1 MTRRRLALPLLR
13 LIVAGLF
20 ALPLLFMALSAFR
33 PVGQSLAAFWPQP
46 LTLDNFRRLFAALP
60 ITDFTLRSLLIVA
73 VAVPLTVVTASW
85 AGFAL
90 ARLPRPAAGRWVTLS
105 LLALMIPGVA
115 LWPARF
121 LLYSRLGLA
130 GSLWAL
136 VVPAFAGGSPFF
148 VLMFYRAF
156 RRIPPAIYDTARLDG
171 AGVLATWGRV
181 ALPIAR
187 ATTTAVA
194 VLAFVLFWGDFIS
207 PQLYVAADRYTLP
220 VGLKLLEQLARSDYP
235 VLMAGALWAMLAPLA
250 LVLLGVGIAAAAERR
265 RASPDINE

>member
-1 MTRRRLALPLLR
+1 MTHRRLAPSLLR
-13 LIVAGLF
+13 LAVAGLF
-20 ALPLLFMALSAFR
+20 ALPLLFMALAAFR
-33 PVGQSLAAFWPQP
+33 AVGQSLAAFWPQP
-46 LTLDNFRRLFAALP
+46 FTVENFGRLFADLP
-60 ITDFTLRSLLIVA
+60 ISAFTLRSLLVVL

-85 AGFAL
+85 AGFGM
-90 ARLPRPAAGRWVTLS
+90 ARLPRPVARRWVTFC

-136 VVPAFAGGSPFF
+136 VVPALAGGSPFF

-156 RRIPPAIYDTARLDG
+156 RRIPPAIYDTARIDG
-171 AGVLATWGRV
+171 AGVMVTWGRV

-187 ATTTAVA
+187 GTAIAVA

-207 PQLYVAADRYTLP
+207 PLLYVAADRYTLP

-235 VLMAGALWAMLAPLA
+235 VLMAGALWATLAPLL
-250 LVLLGVGIAAAAERR
+250 LVLLGVGVAAAAERR
-265 RASPDINE
+265 FKT